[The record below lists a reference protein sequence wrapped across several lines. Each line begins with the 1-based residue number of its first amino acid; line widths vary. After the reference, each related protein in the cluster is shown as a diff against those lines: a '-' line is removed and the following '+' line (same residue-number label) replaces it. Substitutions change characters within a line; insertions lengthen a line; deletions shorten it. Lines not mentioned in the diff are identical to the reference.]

1 MRRLWAAAIILVIL
15 LALCTWGLSTT
26 MSLSDE
32 LNHTLQEAYTAAE
45 EGNLVRAQEL
55 SNEAQTHWKK
65 FHRILST
72 YIQHTR
78 LEEIDRSLATLSP
91 LLQHGAVD
99 AFSSE
104 CARTAAQ
111 IASLR
116 EAEMPILENIL

>member
-78 LEEIDRSLATLSP
+78 LEEIDLSLASLSP
-91 LLQHGAVD
+91 LLQHGAL
-99 AFSSE
+99 
-104 CARTAAQ
+104 
-111 IASLR
+111 SL
-116 EAEMPILENIL
+116 IHI